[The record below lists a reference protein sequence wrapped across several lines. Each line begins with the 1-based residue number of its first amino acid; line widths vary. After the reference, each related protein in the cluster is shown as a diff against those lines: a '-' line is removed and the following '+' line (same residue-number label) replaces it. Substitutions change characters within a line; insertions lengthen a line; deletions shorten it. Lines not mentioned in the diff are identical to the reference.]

1 MKSLGLINATLD
13 ECNVLIT
20 GGGTGIGYATAL
32 LFLKMGAS
40 VSINFLPN
48 DFKSET
54 SIKLLKEK
62 YKKVFLSPGDVSIEE
77 EAINVVNKSKHTM
90 GEINY
95 LINNVGIS
103 LTDEPIPFERLD
115 LINSEF
121 WEKMISVNL
130 MSAFFCSKASENFLK
145 EKGGAIVNVSS
156 ITSNGKRGTS
166 IPYSASK
173 AALES
178 LTISLAKS
186 FAPKVR
192 VNAISPGFTRT
203 EMTEN
208 RSNEHKER
216 MAKQTLL
223 NRIAQPEEMA
233 EVIFFL
239 CVSGSY
245 ITGEIISVNGGNG
258 YNYNT

>member
-1 MKSLGLINATLD
+1 MVSL
-13 ECNVLIT
+13 
-20 GGGTGIGYATAL
+20 
-32 LFLKMGAS
+32 S
-40 VSINFLPN
+40 R
-48 DFKSET
+48 
-54 SIKLLKEK
+54 
-62 YKKVFLSPGDVSIEE
+62 
-77 EAINVVNKSKHTM
+77 
-90 GEINY
+90 
-95 LINNVGIS
+95 S
-103 LTDEPIPFERLD
+103 LTVIKWSLSGHPVEFVKFE
-115 LINSEF
+115 F
-121 WEKMISVNL
+121 
-130 MSAFFCSKASENFLK
+130 SK
-145 EKGGAIVNVSS
+145 
-156 ITSNGKRGTS
+156 
-166 IPYSASK
+166 P
-173 AALES
+173 
-178 LTISLAKS
+178 ISLAKS

-203 EMTEN
+203 AMTEN

>member
-48 DFKSET
+48 DYKSET

-77 EAINVVNKSKHTM
+77 EAIDVVNKSKHTM
-90 GEINY
+90 GEIYY

-103 LTDEPIPFERLD
+103 LRDEPIPFERLD
-115 LINSEF
+115 L
-121 WEKMISVNL
+121 MISVNL
-130 MSAFFCSKASENFLK
+130 MSAFFCSKASEDFLK

-208 RSNEHKER
+208 RSNEHKEW